1 MSAILVK
8 KYASLPISEDEIL
21 RYARAGT
28 DMPSSRE
35 ICRSVIDEALSLLDM
50 KVCYTELFVTVSEG
64 VCDFGYFKINS
75 KSLAKNLFGCE
86 RVILFAA
93 TVGIGLDRLITKY
106 SRLSPLRALFAEAV
120 GTERVEAV
128 CDAFSL
134 GIAKEY
140 GKKTKPR
147 FSVGYGDAPLSAQK
161 DIITLLDT
169 ARLIGV
175 SLNESLV
182 MSPSKSVTAFMG
194 IEK

>member
-8 KYASLPISEDEIL
+8 KYASLPISESEIL
-21 RYARAGT
+21 RYAGAKG
-28 DMPSSRE
+28 DIPKSRE
-35 ICRSVIDEALSLLDM
+35 LCRSVIDEALSLLDM

-134 GIAKEY
+134 DIAKEY

>member
-1 MSAILVK
+1 M
-8 KYASLPISEDEIL
+8 
-21 RYARAGT
+21 
-28 DMPSSRE
+28 
-35 ICRSVIDEALSLLDM
+35 DEALSLLDM

-64 VCDFGYFKINS
+64 ICDFGYFNINS

-93 TVGIGLDRLITKY
+93 TVGIGLDRLITKH

-128 CDAFSL
+128 CDALTL
-134 GIAKEY
+134 GIAEEY

>member
-1 MSAILVK
+1 MSAVLVK
-8 KYASLPISEDEIL
+8 KYTSLPISEDEIL

-86 RVILFAA
+86 RVILLAA